1 MYLGMY
7 TFRGNP
13 AELLAGHDR
22 MLALLPEG
30 QLDLHLCVET
40 EDGIAVLDSCPNRE
54 VFDRFS
60 SGRPFQ
66 ELVAAA
72 GLPPAEI
79 QHLGIIKSFVLP
91 PGQKDAARGANQP

>member
-1 MYLGMY
+1 MYS
-7 TFRGNP
+7 FRGDP

-30 QLDLHLCVET
+30 QLELHVCVQTDE
-40 EDGIAVLDSCPNRE
+40 GIAVLDTCPSRE

-60 SGRPFQ
+60 SSSQFR

-72 GLPPAEI
+72 GLPGPEI
-79 QHLGIIKSFVLP
+79 RHLGDVRSYVLP
-91 PGQKDAARGANQP
+91 PGADTG

>member
-7 TFRGNP
+7 SFRGDP

-22 MLALLPEG
+22 MLTLLPEG
-30 QLDLHLCVET
+30 QLDLHLCVQT
-40 EDGIAVLDSCPNRE
+40 EDGIAILDTCPSRE

-60 SGRPFQ
+60 SGRAFQ

-72 GLPPAEI
+72 GLPSPEI
-79 QHLGIIKSFVLP
+79 QHLGDVKSYVLP
-91 PGQKDAARGANQP
+91 SGHTD

>member
-1 MYLGMY
+1 MYI
-7 TFRGNP
+7 FRGNP

-40 EDGIAVLDSCPNRE
+40 KDGIAVLDTCPNKE

-60 SGRPFQ
+60 SGRSFH

-79 QHLGIIKSFVLP
+79 QHLGIVKSFVLP
-91 PGQKDAARGANQP
+91 SGQKEAASGTDQP

>member
-7 TFRGNP
+7 SFRGDP

-22 MLALLPEG
+22 LLALLPAG
-30 QLDLHLCVET
+30 QLELHLCVQT
-40 EDGIAVLDSCPNRE
+40 EDGMAVLDTCPNRE

-60 SGRPFQ
+60 GGREFQ

-72 GLPPAEI
+72 GLPRPEI
-79 QHLGIIKSFVLP
+79 TRLGEVKSYVLP
-91 PGQKDAARGANQP
+91 PGVTA

>member
-7 TFRGNP
+7 SFHGDP

-22 MLALLPEG
+22 MLALLPAG
-30 QLDLHLCVET
+30 QLELHLCLQT
-40 EDGIAVLDSCPNRE
+40 EEGITVLDTCPNRE

-60 SGRPFQ
+60 TGKDFQ

-72 GLPPAEI
+72 GLPRPEI
-79 QHLGIIKSFVLP
+79 GHLGEIKSYVLP
-91 PGQKDAARGANQP
+91 PGVSA

>member
-13 AELLAGHDR
+13 AELLAGHAR

-40 EDGIAVLDSCPNRE
+40 EDGIAVLDSCPSRE

-60 SGRPFQ
+60 SGRSFQ

-72 GLPPAEI
+72 GLPPRRDPA
-79 QHLGIIKSFVLP
+79 LGHH
-91 PGQKDAARGANQP
+91 

>member
-7 TFRGNP
+7 SFRGNP

-22 MLALLPEG
+22 LLALLPAG
-30 QLDLHLCVET
+30 QLELHLCLQT
-40 EDGIAVLDSCPNRE
+40 EDGITVLDTCPNRE

-60 SGRPFQ
+60 SGRDFQ

-72 GLPPAEI
+72 GLPRPEVAR
-79 QHLGIIKSFVLP
+79 LGEIKSYVLP
-91 PGQKDAARGANQP
+91 PGVIA

>member
-7 TFRGNP
+7 SFRGDT

-40 EDGIAVLDSCPNRE
+40 EDGIAVLDTCPNRE

-60 SGRPFQ
+60 RGRAFQ
-66 ELVAAA
+66 EVVAAA
-72 GLPPAEI
+72 GLPRPEI
-79 QHLGIIKSFVLP
+79 QPLGEVKSYVLP
-91 PGQKDAARGANQP
+91 PGQTA

>member
-7 TFRGNP
+7 SFRGDP

-22 MLALLPEG
+22 MLALLPAG
-30 QLDLHLCVET
+30 QLELHLCVQT
-40 EDGIAVLDSCPNRE
+40 EDGIAVLDTCPNRQ

-60 SGRPFQ
+60 SGPEFQ

-72 GLPPAEI
+72 GLPKPEI
-79 QHLGIIKSFVLP
+79 RRLGEITSYVLP
-91 PGQKDAARGANQP
+91 PGTTT

>member
-1 MYLGMY
+1 MY

-40 EDGIAVLDSCPNRE
+40 EDGIAVLDSCPNKE

-66 ELVAAA
+66 QLVAAA

-79 QHLGIIKSFVLP
+79 QHLGIVKSFVLP
-91 PGQKDAARGANQP
+91 PGQKEAARRIDQP